1 VGLAGLQANFS
12 AEATINNTLVTTTM
26 DRQAVRVDLQAWP
39 AHSSAAAA
47 AATTNSI
54 QEATSTG
61 RPVDLEV

>member
-1 VGLAGLQANFS
+1 MGLAGLQANFS
-12 AEATINNTLVTTTM
+12 AEATINNTLVTTIM

-39 AHSSAAAA
+39 AHSSVAA
-47 AATTNSI
+47 AATTNST

>member
-1 VGLAGLQANFS
+1 MGLAGLQANFS

-26 DRQAVRVDLQAWP
+26 DLQAVQVDLQAWP
-39 AHSSAAAA
+39 AHSSVAA
-47 AATTNSI
+47 AATTNST